1 MSTYIILNEVA
12 ATVLLACETDFV
24 SKNQEFV
31 ALAKE
36 IAMQV
41 AATNPTIT
49 KEQVPA
55 EALKK
60 LRKFCYRSSR

>member
-1 MSTYIILNEVA
+1 M
-12 ATVLLACETDFV
+12 VLLACETDFV

-41 AATNPTIT
+41 AATNPTYVS
-49 KEQVPA
+49 KDQSA
-55 EALKK
+55 
-60 LRKFCYRSSR
+60 C